1 MSAPSTPRKPRTAAH
16 QQAAASPARP
26 STPSSRVPKS
36 TAAATASP
44 QSAYQSPHT
53 ASPVP
58 VADGTRPPAV
68 RAALAALR
76 QKRQPS
82 SDSVAS
88 PTLAPAPDQFSTPAR
103 ASTSTQ
109 PAPAAREP
117 APPQEALVGDGDE
130 HDDVVLEWNVKGED
144 KLVEAAR
151 KTGASYPRSPLGARP
166 AADSPSPAQVA
177 STSPLAASRPSRR
190 ASTRPSSPA
199 HPCTT
204 PQTAIRRTTGA
215 ARSPT

>member
-1 MSAPSTPRKPRTAAH
+1 MSAPSTPRKPRTAAL

-26 STPSSRVPKS
+26 STPGSRVPKS

-44 QSAYQSPHT
+44 QSASQFPHT
-53 ASPVP
+53 TLPVP
-58 VADGTRPPAV
+58 VTDENTPAV

-117 APPQEALVGDGDE
+117 APPQEALVGDGDKY
-130 HDDVVLEWNVKGED
+130 DDVVLEWNVKGED

-151 KTGASYPRSPLGARP
+151 KTGASSPRSPSGARP

-190 ASTRPSSPA
+190 ASTRASSPA
-199 HPCTT
+199 RPCTT
-204 PQTAIRRTTGA
+204 PRTATRRTTGV